1 MSIFYNS
8 TWYLVFV
15 LCINTWYFLSYLALL
30 IITLTA
36 ELQPTQE
43 GKGSMFV
50 YLCLVSSLCVSL
62 FGRNGLCLWRAHVSL
77 FVVDTYT
84 CLESIFKYYKLHM
97 CPWLVGMDTYM
108 IIFH

>member
-1 MSIFYNS
+1 MFYNS

-15 LCINTWYFLSYLALL
+15 LCINTWYFLSYLVLL
-30 IITLTA
+30 VITLTA
-36 ELQPTQE
+36 ELHPRQE

-77 FVVDTYT
+77 FVVLIRTCVQRAFLSIINCTCVGDWLEYT
-84 CLESIFKYYKLHM
+84 L
-97 CPWLVGMDTYM
+97 T
-108 IIFH
+108 